1 MGATMSDQIAN
12 LGSQDFLGFVSIVG
26 AFSSGLILG
35 TLALLYAFFQK
46 AQDTRRAQSLDA
58 LKQDMLAR
66 GMSPDDI
73 VIVTVLAAGIPDKK
87 GQMLRPVGVR

>member
-1 MGATMSDQIAN
+1 MSDPIAQ
-12 LGSQDFLGFVSIVG
+12 LSSEDFLGFIAIVG

-35 TLALLYAFFQK
+35 TLALVYAFFQK
-46 AQDTRRAQSLDA
+46 SQDTRRAQSLDA

-73 VIVTVLAAGIPDKK
+73 VTVLAAGIPDKK